1 MAFNLKKRLVISF
14 VSRFGKN
21 LLNRWEPRED
31 GGGAIITCHFTGS
44 ASMEPPSL
52 SFIEIVDKTI
62 HNRNNDKN
70 SAVIA
75 ALLIISLGFS
85 KQI

>member
-1 MAFNLKKRLVISF
+1 
-14 VSRFGKN
+14 
-21 LLNRWEPRED
+21 
-31 GGGAIITCHFTGS
+31 
-44 ASMEPPSL
+44 MEPPSL